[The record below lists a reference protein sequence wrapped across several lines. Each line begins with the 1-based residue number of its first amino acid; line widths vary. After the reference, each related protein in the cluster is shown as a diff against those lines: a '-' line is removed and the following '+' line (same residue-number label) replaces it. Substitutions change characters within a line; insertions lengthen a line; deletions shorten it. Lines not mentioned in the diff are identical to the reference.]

1 MNKGKRVCAV
11 SGRSIASLHI
21 TWCKGLSITRRGMS
35 QRLFSRCMIYRVV
48 GLPDYAYAGSKGL
61 LIMLYNER
69 HCEARR
75 HLFSATTVNPEGRF
89 CVALSKKSTV
99 TSSRYQRDG
108 MLAMY
113 SSIAHDVTSFVSIFF
128 ALLRKCHIALIWHPH
143 IYDVR
148 SSCFIHSQ
156 AFTKTYTPNNSAYSK
171 K

>member
-1 MNKGKRVCAV
+1 MYVLLAV
-11 SGRSIASLHI
+11 GRSHRFTSL
-21 TWCKGLSITRRGMS
+21 GVRELSKTRRGMS

-48 GLPDYAYAGSKGL
+48 GLPRLCLRWLEGSVNHAL
-61 LIMLYNER
+61 QR
-69 HCEARR
+69 
-75 HLFSATTVNPEGRF
+75 ATLRSTTAPFQCTAENPEERF
-89 CVALSKKSTV
+89 YVAFVQKSTV

-128 ALLRKCHIALIWHPH
+128 ALQCHIALIWHPH